1 MTRAPSIC
9 GVILAAGT
17 SSRMGRDKALLPWP
31 PPEPGAP
38 APSGTF
44 IGATIER
51 LQPHCDLVIV
61 VAGKNAATLAP
72 VVYTRAAF
80 MIVNSATELGQFS
93 SLKLALQDVLNRG
106 RDAVFISLVDRPPVS
121 EATIARLH
129 SAFLVGVNEGY
140 WAVVPEFD
148 EQHGHPY
155 VIGREMIELL
165 LRAPLTTTAR
175 DVMHANREHILYV
188 PVDDP
193 MVVANVDTPE
203 DYQRLMETAR

>member
-1 MTRAPSIC
+1 
-9 GVILAAGT
+9 
-17 SSRMGRDKALLPWP
+17 
-31 PPEPGAP
+31 
-38 APSGTF
+38 
-44 IGATIER
+44 
-51 LQPHCDLVIV
+51 
-61 VAGKNAATLAP
+61 
-72 VVYTRAAF
+72 